1 MKNTYDMTKGKPL
14 VIIFMFALPILGGNV
29 FQLFYN
35 IADTMV
41 VGHILGDVSL
51 AAVGSTAAVYSL
63 LISFANGMAN
73 GFSIIAARYFGSKD
87 DNKLRQTFATSIC
100 LTIVISILLTVIG
113 EIFLIPMLELLNT
126 PGDIIQEAH
135 SFISVILGFL
145 IVTMFYNVLA
155 GILRAVGN
163 SKMPLVFLIISS
175 IVNVILVYIFVAIVG
190 LGVYGAAIATV
201 ISQILSL
208 ILCIIYIIRKC
219 SFLHLSRKD
228 FILDK
233 QLVSELFTTGLSM
246 ALMLSVV
253 AIGTVIL
260 QSAINDFGKDTIA
273 AHTAARRISEIFMLP
288 LATIGVA
295 ASTFTSQNFGAR
307 NFKRIATGINYS
319 FLIAGIWVIISNIII
334 LLFASAIVTAITG
347 SDKAE
352 LIATSVK
359 YLKINLPFYAFLAIL
374 VILRNVLQGI
384 GSRIIPIVSSFIEF
398 AGKFLV
404 VGIFVPSMGYLGIC
418 ISEPMIWIACSIV
431 VGTTFILRIRK
442 LSKT

>member
-14 VIIFMFALPILGGNV
+14 IIIFMFALPILGGNV

-41 VGHILGDVSL
+41 VGHVLGEVSL

-63 LISFANGMAN
+63 IISFANGMAN

-87 DNKLRQTFATSIC
+87 GDKLRQTFASSIC
-100 LTIVISILLTVIG
+100 LTIVIAILLTVIG
-113 EIFLIPMLELLNT
+113 QIFLMPMLERLNT
-126 PGDIIQEAH
+126 PGEIIHEAH
-135 SFISVILGFL
+135 SYISVILWFV

-163 SKMPLVFLIISS
+163 SKMPLLFLIIAS
-175 IVNVILVYIFVAIVG
+175 IVNVILVYIFVAIID
-190 LGVYGAAIATV
+190 LGVQGAAIATV

-208 ILCIIYIIRKC
+208 VLCIIYIIKKC
-219 SFLHLSRKD
+219 PFLHLSRSD
-228 FILDK
+228 FKLDRR
-233 QLVSELFTTGLSM
+233 LVSELFTTGLSM
-246 ALMLSVV
+246 ALMLSIV

-260 QSAINDFGKDTIA
+260 QSAINDFGNDTIA

-288 LATIGVA
+288 ISTIGVA
-295 ASTFTSQNFGAR
+295 ASTFTSQNYGAR

-319 FLIAGIWVIISNIII
+319 FLIAAIWVIISNIII
-334 LLFASAIVTAITG
+334 FLFASGIVTLITG
-347 SDKAE
+347 SDKDE
-352 LIATSVK
+352 LIATSIK
-359 YLKINLPFYAFLAIL
+359 YLKINLPFYPFLAIL

-404 VGIFVPSMGYLGIC
+404 VGILVPTMGYLGIC
-418 ISEPMIWIACSIV
+418 ISEPMIWFVCSLV
-431 VGTTFILRIRK
+431 VGFTFILRIRT